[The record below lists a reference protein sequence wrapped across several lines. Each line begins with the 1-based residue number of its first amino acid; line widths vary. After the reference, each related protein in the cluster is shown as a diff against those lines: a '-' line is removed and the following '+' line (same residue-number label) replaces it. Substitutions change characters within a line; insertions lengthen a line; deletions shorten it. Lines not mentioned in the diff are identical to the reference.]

1 MGSLPSRE
9 KPLSIPMAAAIPT
22 PSPLPTQAGECSAAT
37 SIPWQAQSSQALSP
51 VLFPTAPN
59 SFLALA
65 LCDFPSGTDVP
76 TVLRMGE
83 QVHVLAEDGEWWLVA
98 SKVSGKECL
107 IPSSCVAKVW
117 HRWLYEGISREK
129 AEELLLQ
136 PGNHSGSFLIR
147 QSQTRKG
154 CYSLSVRRTELT
166 SWDSVTHY
174 RIHRLEN
181 GWLYISPRLT
191 FSNLH
196 DLVDHYTECGE
207 GLCCALRQPCSMES
221 VRAAPALAQPTVVK
235 KPSVLLSEPVPPPEE
250 EEDNSPIS
258 LGLREAI
265 SSYLLLTDE
274 EVPEMASTNAPR
286 SFYSAP
292 LSSHSA
298 PSL

>member
-9 KPLSIPMAAAIPT
+9 KPFSIPMAAAVPT
-22 PSPLPTQAGECSAAT
+22 PSPMPTQA
-37 SIPWQAQSSQALSP
+37 
-51 VLFPTAPN
+51 APN

-65 LCDFPSGTDVP
+65 LCDFPSGSDAP

-83 QVHVLAEDGEWWLVA
+83 QLNVLSEDGEWWLVA

-129 AEELLLQ
+129 AEELLLR

-196 DLVDHYTECGE
+196 DLVDHYTGIKT
-207 GLCCALRQPCSMES
+207 AVMR
-221 VRAAPALAQPTVVK
+221 RAKQKRSAHLQRIGSSSATGCKKAAEANPDAKAPALNYMQRRR
-235 KPSVLLSEPVPPPEE
+235 VL
-250 EEDNSPIS
+250 
-258 LGLREAI
+258 
-265 SSYLLLTDE
+265 
-274 EVPEMASTNAPR
+274 
-286 SFYSAP
+286 AP
-292 LSSHSA
+292 LNPLCASWHMKADEIS
-298 PSL
+298 PSGRSGF

>member
-22 PSPLPTQAGECSAAT
+22 PSPLPTQA
-37 SIPWQAQSSQALSP
+37 
-51 VLFPTAPN
+51 APN

-235 KPSVLLSEPVPPPEE
+235 KPSLNWDKIDSSVLLSEPVPPPEE

-274 EVPEMASTNAPR
+274 EVPEMGTAGKGVKNS
-286 SFYSAP
+286 
-292 LSSHSA
+292 
-298 PSL
+298 